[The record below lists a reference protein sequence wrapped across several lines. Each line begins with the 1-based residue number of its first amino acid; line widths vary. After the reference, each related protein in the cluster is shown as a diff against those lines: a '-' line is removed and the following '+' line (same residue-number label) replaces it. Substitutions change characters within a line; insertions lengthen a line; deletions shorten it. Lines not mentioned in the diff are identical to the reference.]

1 MKTTLNAQAHR
12 PAFNISR
19 CSMLVCMLLLSPM
32 YSTLPAQTNAPN
44 SVNRSSFAGTWRG
57 LCDDG
62 KPFVLPTLSPT
73 SNQIEGT
80 ISLGN
85 LKFGSSTV
93 SNSNSCTV
101 ANPADAAHSTTIKN
115 ATLDGNKLTFEYFR
129 GQQIEVDLTHQG
141 TAKLRFLGTPYE
153 ETSFV
158 INKTSN

>member
-1 MKTTLNAQAHR
+1 MNTNLDPRAHR
-12 PAFNISR
+12 SAIKITRWSA
-19 CSMLVCMLLLSPM
+19 LVCMLLLSPM
-32 YSTLPAQTNAPN
+32 HPTLTAQTKAPT

-62 KPFVLPTLSPT
+62 KPFVLLTLSPT

-85 LKFGSSTV
+85 VKFGSSTV
-93 SNSNSCTV
+93 SNSNTCTV
-101 ANPADAAHSTTIKN
+101 ADPADAAHATTIKN
-115 ATLDGNKLTFEYFR
+115 AALDGSRLTFEYSQ
-129 GQQIEVDLTHQG
+129 GQQIEVDLTHPG